1 MPYLLDDTSWSQ
13 TTLYVYFSQ
22 WISILAIKRQA
33 AWEIVHGIKYS
44 QPAKKGSAKK
54 KTVGDKKCIRSAGPA
69 PRHIRGEVGLG
80 RA

>member
-13 TTLYVYFSQ
+13 TTLYAYFSQ
-22 WISILAIKRQA
+22 WISMAIKRQA
-33 AWEIVHGIKYS
+33 AWEIVRGIKYS

-54 KTVGDKKCIRSAGPA
+54 KTVGDTKFIRSAGPA